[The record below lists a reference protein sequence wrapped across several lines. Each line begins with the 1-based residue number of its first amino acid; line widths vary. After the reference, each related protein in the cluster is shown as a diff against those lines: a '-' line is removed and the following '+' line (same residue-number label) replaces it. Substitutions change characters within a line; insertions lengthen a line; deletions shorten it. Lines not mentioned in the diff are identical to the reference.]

1 MTKTKGPVP
10 PVQETVAASR
20 TVRLHLL
27 QLADGAYAKAERSR
41 RNWYRATR
49 TKTPGITTR
58 LRRRMLK
65 HQAIAHH
72 LKEVCRGCHGPG

>member
-10 PVQETVAASR
+10 PVQETVPVSR

-41 RNWYRATR
+41 RNWYRATISSEQER
-49 TKTPGITTR
+49 FLSEGV
-58 LRRRMLK
+58 LL
-65 HQAIAHH
+65 
-72 LKEVCRGCHGPG
+72 